1 MRKHELAETQSGSV
15 VYRRKT
21 GEIVDW
27 AEATN
32 LRGEQILA
40 QVEAKKQEV
49 FDTVAEMQTDIADSL
64 NHIGDSVTEAT
75 NQLDAIVQQAE
86 EATRQVE
93 EAREDISSL
102 IDLDRIESSEI
113 DTIVGRG

>member
-40 QVEAKKQEV
+40 EVEAKKQEV

-75 NQLDAIVQQAE
+75 NQLDSIVLQAE
-86 EATRQVE
+86 EALRRVE
-93 EAREDISSL
+93 QADEDIHGL
-102 IDLDRIESSEI
+102 IDLFSIESSEI
-113 DTIVGRG
+113 DEIVDRG